1 MFEDNLL
8 RHFCESSF
16 EVKAICWFGPR
27 MDTHTQS
34 ISNLE
39 KWFKEMFFISIT
51 EFEFHFV
58 NLHYTV
64 MIRNSLIKLRGF
76 MLKKKNFVTLK
87 LLSAANTP
95 SRKMKL
101 LCGVNNDCFNA

>member
-34 ISNLE
+34 ISILE

-58 NLHYTV
+58 NLHYSHDQKFPEKAKRVYAQKEEFCHTA
-64 MIRNSLIKLRGF
+64 ITFSCKYTKQENE
-76 MLKKKNFVTLK
+76 TLVW
-87 LLSAANTP
+87 
-95 SRKMKL
+95 
-101 LCGVNNDCFNA
+101 CEQ